1 MQLNFASVCAWESRN
16 LGRLPP
22 QPIIQMDG
30 QTDRQRERVKGERE
44 REERWSVCRGV
55 DGIIIKTLNRKQKQ
69 FATLAL
75 DKQFLAVRKSADTDK
90 SIGKRN
96 EQSTLSPFSLSHSA
110 GKDCYLVRSICQ
122 LTVK

>member
-1 MQLNFASVCAWESRN
+1 M
-16 LGRLPP
+16 G
-22 QPIIQMDG
+22 D
-30 QTDRQRERVKGERE
+30 
-44 REERWSVCRGV
+44 RWSVCRGV

-96 EQSTLSPFSLSHSA
+96 EQSTLSLLSLS
-110 GKDCYLVRSICQ
+110 LF
-122 LTVK
+122 LTLLANIAISFALSVNSQ

>member
-1 MQLNFASVCAWESRN
+1 M
-16 LGRLPP
+16 G
-22 QPIIQMDG
+22 
-30 QTDRQRERVKGERE
+30 
-44 REERWSVCRGV
+44 ERWSVCRGV

-75 DKQFLAVRKSADTDK
+75 DKQFLAVRKFADTDK

-96 EQSTLSPFSLSHSA
+96 EQSTLSLLSLSLSHSA